1 MQAFAIAEFLP
12 HLVAVDMDDGD
23 VGLRF
28 PLAQSVE
35 LHRKLITLE
44 MIFKA
49 PMQVVIGFSGSSR
62 LSPNFLRKEPRRTFL
77 DHEVCIIIKISC
89 FAVYF
94 AGQGQSGLGN
104 IHCGENVVLI
114 FL

>member
-35 LHRKLITLE
+35 LHRKLI
-44 MIFKA
+44 A
-49 PMQVVIGFSGSSR
+49 
-62 LSPNFLRKEPRRTFL
+62 LR
-77 DHEVCIIIKISC
+77 
-89 FAVYF
+89 
-94 AGQGQSGLGN
+94 
-104 IHCGENVVLI
+104 
-114 FL
+114 